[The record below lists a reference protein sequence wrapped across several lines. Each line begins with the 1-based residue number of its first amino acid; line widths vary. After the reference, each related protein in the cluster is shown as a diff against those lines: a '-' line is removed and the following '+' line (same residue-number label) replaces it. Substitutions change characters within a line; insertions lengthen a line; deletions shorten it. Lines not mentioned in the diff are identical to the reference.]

1 MSFRDFR
8 KISANWARRSFE
20 VPVYSAGIALYRMGV
35 GLAGLGNHKAHLLD
49 AGQHQIRNTINEH
62 LKPGDRVVWVHAAS
76 LGEFEQGRPLIERI
90 RKDNPEYKILLTF
103 FSPSGYEVRKNYAGA
118 DCVCYLPF
126 DTPVRVYRFLELVK
140 PEMAIFVKYEIWR
153 NYLAELSRRKIPTY
167 LISAAFRPSQKF
179 FKKSFSWYGD
189 WLRWFKTIFVQNEES
204 RRLLHGIGIDN
215 VEVTGDTR
223 FDQVANIRA
232 TRRPIPELEA
242 FTAPEYG
249 IKPMVMVAGSSWPL
263 DEDVYVPWINAHPEV
278 KLVIAPHEFDSQR
291 LERLRARFNHGAALM
306 SELKDHPEAS
316 QGRQV
321 LIIDCFG
328 ILSSAYAYCDVAYV
342 GGGFGVGIHNINEP
356 AVYGVPVIYGPNHT
370 RFIEANEMAKVGCGL
385 PVSGRDSF
393 ELIADSLLN
402 DESGRRK
409 RGQWAEQYIQ
419 SKLGATDK
427 VYEAIFRSVDE
438 RKPEEPVAEK

>member
-306 SELKDHPEAS
+306 SELKNHPEAS

-385 PVSGRDSF
+385 PISGRDSF

>member
-249 IKPMVMVAGSSWPL
+249 IKPMVMMAGSSWPL

-385 PVSGRDSF
+385 PISGRDSF